1 MKRNIFYNTLYQLI
15 NMVLPLI
22 TAPYLSRV
30 IGAGGVGLNSYA
42 KAVAGYFVLFAMQGL
57 NQYGN
62 RAIAL
67 AKDSQEE
74 ISRTFWEI
82 YLCQFVTSFFALFVY
97 VIYVFTYSGKYKMA
111 LMINIIYVISALFDI
126 NWFYF
131 GLGKFKLTATR
142 NVIIKTLSTI
152 MIFFLVK
159 SETDIVW
166 YIIISSLGFLLSNVV
181 LWFYLDR
188 YIVKVHVSI
197 KKCIKH
203 MKPNFVLFIAVLA
216 ISIYKL
222 MDKVMLGVMS
232 DVIQNGYYEVMSDI
246 ITIPLSLITAMG
258 TVMLPQISELVK
270 KGEHEKILDY
280 NRDTIQLMLG
290 LSLPFAVGVICVAD
304 TFVPVYFGEA
314 FRESSLVLK
323 LLAISSPFIAFG
335 NVIRTQCV
343 IPLEKDNVFVQATIV
358 GACFNFAIN
367 YILIPH
373 YGAIGAAV
381 GTIVAEASVTLYQYI
396 RIHYVIKKLPIIK
409 DNFEFLV
416 VSILMGIIVCFLKL
430 LPVEDWLL
438 ILIQIFVG
446 ILVYGCLNFIYL
458 YKYKNERFLHW
469 KRIIWRKR

>member
-1 MKRNIFYNTLYQLI
+1 MKRNIFYSTLYQLV
-15 NMVLPLI
+15 NMVLPFI

-74 ISRTFWEI
+74 VSKTFWEI
-82 YLCQFVTSFFALFVY
+82 YLCQFAASLLALIIYIV
-97 VIYVFTYSGKYKMA
+97 YVFTYSGKYKIA
-111 LMINIIYVISALFDI
+111 LMINIIYVLSAAFDI

-142 NVIIKTLSTI
+142 NIIIKALSTL
-152 MIFFLVK
+152 MIFLLVK
-159 SETDIVW
+159 SEADIVW
-166 YIIISSLGFLLSNVV
+166 YIIISASGFLLSNII
-181 LWFYLDR
+181 LWFYLGK
-188 YIVKVHVSI
+188 YIVKVPISI
-197 KKCIKH
+197 RRCIKH
-203 MKPNFVLFIAVLA
+203 IKPNFILFIAVLA

-232 DVIQNGYYEVMSDI
+232 DVTQNGYYEVMSEV

-270 KGEHEKILDY
+270 KGEQEKILDY

-290 LSLPFAVGVICVAD
+290 LSLPFSIGVICVAD
-304 TFVPVYFGEA
+304 SFVSVYFGEA

-343 IPLEKDNVFVQATIV
+343 IPLKKDKIFVQATIV
-358 GACFNFAIN
+358 GAFLNFVIN
-367 YILIPH
+367 CILIPD

-381 GTIVAEASVTLYQYI
+381 GTVVAEASVTLYQYI
-396 RIHYVIKKLPIIK
+396 KIHYITKSLHIFK
-409 DNFEFLV
+409 DNFEFLIS
-416 VSILMGIIVCFLKL
+416 SILMGMIIKLINFLPIK
-430 LPVEDWLL
+430 DWLV
-438 ILIQIFVG
+438 ILIQIVIG
-446 ILVYGCLNFIYL
+446 ALVYGYFNFIYF
-458 YKYKNERFLHW
+458 YKFKNERYLHW
-469 KRIIWRKR
+469 KRIIRGKK